1 MFSVTLSH
9 LKELHNFW
17 HMMDAITLFE
27 KKKIIHILLWIMD
40 GGQSHLGLG
49 AHLRRWHRKQIIKGE
64 M

>member
-1 MFSVTLSH
+1 
-9 LKELHNFW
+9 
-17 HMMDAITLFE
+17 MMDAITLFE